1 MCSTGPR
8 PAGASRR
15 WTGGRPAPRS
25 ASRTSCISGG
35 FGLTAG
41 LAPHVNEDITWADK
55 TSLSDAQVA
64 RYNLGQRDANF
75 YVPRVQAAQNL
86 ASKAVAA
93 ARSTNLHRDLMFGS
107 MGAVAG
113 GVATTGTADAVP
125 PGSTYYP
132 PVAKPARPAIL

>member
-1 MCSTGPR
+1 MRFTAVQ
-8 PAGASRR
+8 PAGVSPRR
-15 WTGGRPAPRS
+15 TAGRPTPPFS
-25 ASRTSCISGG
+25 VKDELISGG

-55 TSLSDAQVA
+55 TSLSERQIA

-75 YVPRVQAAQNL
+75 YVPRVRDAQNL

-93 ARSTNLHRDLMFGS
+93 AQSTNFHRDLMFGTT
-107 MGAVAG
+107 GAVAA
-113 GVATTGTADAVP
+113 GVATTDPADAVP

-132 PVAKPARPAIL
+132 PVAKPAMPAVL